1 MRVAAALVL
10 LSFAACGPVSVA
22 QAERNC
28 AVRRDTTGLTG
39 LARVG
44 YASPGGLRSSLEIDL
59 NTQSDTGRDLYAE
72 YAACVYR
79 QSGELP
85 RRPLPAN

>member
-1 MRVAAALVL
+1 MRAAAAVML
-10 LSFAACGPVSVA
+10 LSCAACGPVSVA

-28 AVRRDTTGLTG
+28 AGTQGTAGLSG
-39 LARVG
+39 LARMG

-59 NTQSDTGRDLYAE
+59 NTQSDTGRDLSAE

-85 RRPLPAN
+85 RRPLSAL